1 MSSITTRRAAR
12 IALAATTAAAALVLT
27 GCSTVES
34 QAASSASSTSGT
46 SSTLSAK
53 IASLEKLP
61 SSYPIPSGS
70 IKDVASLKGKTVYYV
85 PITQQ
90 SPQFG
95 VTQTG
100 LQAALGKLGMSLQV
114 CNGNAT
120 PTGISQC
127 VTQATSAKAA
137 AIITDAIPYQ
147 EASNAFDAAQSAG
160 IPVLNTDQVV
170 DPQNPASKTLG
181 YIDAAGSSQMEAVMD
196 WIASD
201 SNGKASI
208 VVNES
213 TDGPASVAFVTAGQK
228 ELKKVCPGCTLTI
241 NKVSS
246 ANFSLI
252 APSTSS
258 ALVKTPGVGYVV
270 SEFDQY
276 LQPTLGGVQQAG
288 KTASV
293 KGVSG
298 AAQLSGLQMLAN
310 KNFLYASVGQ
320 ASAYQGWVDAD
331 AVARMLTGTS
341 GADLPTYTIP
351 IRLFTRD
358 NISDITLTSDAQA
371 SGEWFG
377 PKDYTDSFLT
387 AWGVS

>member
-1 MSSITTRRAAR
+1 MSPITTRRGTR
-12 IALAATTAAAALVLT
+12 IALGAAAAAAALFLA
-27 GCSTVES
+27 GCSTVGS
-34 QAASSASSTSGT
+34 ASTPSASSGD
-46 SSTLSAK
+46 SALASK
-53 IASLEKLP
+53 IAKLEKLP
-61 SSYPIPSGS
+61 SSYPIPSGTIS
-70 IKDVASLKGKTVYYV
+70 DVSSLRGKTVYYV

-95 VTQTG
+95 VTQVA
-100 LQAALGKLGMSLQV
+100 LKAALGKLGMTLQV

-147 EASNAFDAAQSAG
+147 EASNAFAAAQKAG
-160 IPVLNTDQVV
+160 ITVLNTDQIV
-170 DPQNPASKTLG
+170 DPDAPASKTLG
-181 YIDAAGSSQMEAVMD
+181 YIEAAGTSQMKAVAD
-196 WIASD
+196 WIAYD
-201 SNGKASI
+201 SNGKGS
-208 VVNES
+208 VVINES
-213 TDGPASVAFVTAGQK
+213 TDSPASVAFVTAAQK
-228 ELKKVCPGCTLTI
+228 EFKKVCSGCSVTI

-252 APSTSS
+252 ASSTSS

-298 AAQLSGLQMLAN
+298 AAQLSGLQMLSN

-320 ASAYQGWVDAD
+320 ASAYQGWADAD

-341 GADLPTYTIP
+341 GADLPEYTIP
-351 IRLFTRD
+351 IRLFTRNNVGD
-358 NISDITLTSDAQA
+358 VTLTNDAQA

-377 PKDYTDSFLT
+377 PKDYTDSFLKL
-387 AWGVS
+387 WGVS